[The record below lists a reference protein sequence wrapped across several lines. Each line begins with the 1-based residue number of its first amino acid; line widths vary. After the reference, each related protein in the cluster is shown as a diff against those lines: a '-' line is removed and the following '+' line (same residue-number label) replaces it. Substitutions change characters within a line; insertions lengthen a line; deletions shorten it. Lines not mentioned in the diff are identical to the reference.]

1 MAGHASML
9 RKHMDFLESYFDCNA
24 QNCNIKLL
32 ILIRSK
38 TFLLSDE
45 RDVTVIKSGST
56 LLLNRCIIT

>member
-1 MAGHASML
+1 ML

-56 LLLNRCIIT
+56 LSLN